1 MPNEN
6 MTLMSIIIPVYKV
19 EKYLHNCVDSILK
32 QSFIDYELILVNDGS
47 PDSCPAICD
56 DYAADDKR
64 IKVIHKENGGAW
76 EARNAGIRAAIGEYL
91 LFIDGDDFLADDSLM
106 NVVELLKSDGKAD
119 VILLNAAYYYND
131 DNIKYFNTVFHKDKL
146 YKRSHMEALTFLT
159 SISDFNTSACL
170 KLTKRELIISN
181 DIFFNDIIWG
191 EDTDFSM
198 KLYLCAKT
206 YNYCGSYI
214 YYYRKER
221 ADSCTYSF
229 SEKKFTDLL
238 FIISKWVCAATE
250 NPDYKIFSSAIY
262 SYFAFQYCLLLS
274 GYNKIDSQGRK
285 KYKAES
291 KKYSWLLKETK
302 DRRVLLVRI
311 FYSILGLRLTS
322 IALGFFEKLKQ

>member
-6 MTLMSIIIPVYKV
+6 VTLMSIIIPVYKV
-19 EKYLHNCVDSILK
+19 EKYLRNCVDSILN
-32 QSFIDYELILVNDGS
+32 QSFMDYELILVNDGS

-76 EARNAGIRAAIGEYL
+76 DARNAGIHAAIGEYL
-91 LFIDGDDFLADDSLM
+91 LFIDGDDLLADDSLI
-106 NVVELLKSDGKAD
+106 NVVELLKSDGKTD

-131 DNIKYFNTVFHKDKL
+131 NNIKYFDDVFHKDKL

-170 KLTKRELIISN
+170 KLMKRELIISN

-198 KLYLCAKT
+198 KLYLYAKT
-206 YNYCGSYI
+206 YNYCDSYI

-221 ADSCTYSF
+221 ADSCTFSY

-238 FIISKWVCAATE
+238 FIISKWVCAAIE
-250 NPDYKIFSSAIY
+250 NSAYRTFSDVIY

-274 GYNKIDSQGRK
+274 GFNKIDCHGRK
-285 KYKAES
+285 KYKAEV
-291 KKYSWLLKETK
+291 KKYTWLLKKTK
-302 DRRVLLVRI
+302 DRRVLFVRLFYNI
-311 FYSILGLRLTS
+311 FGLRLTS
-322 IALGFFEKLKQ
+322 IALGIFEKIK